1 MDLESF
7 EDHHHYVDIDFKL
20 LTISILHRKSV
31 SDKNLKD

>member
-20 LTISILHRKSV
+20 TISILHRKSV